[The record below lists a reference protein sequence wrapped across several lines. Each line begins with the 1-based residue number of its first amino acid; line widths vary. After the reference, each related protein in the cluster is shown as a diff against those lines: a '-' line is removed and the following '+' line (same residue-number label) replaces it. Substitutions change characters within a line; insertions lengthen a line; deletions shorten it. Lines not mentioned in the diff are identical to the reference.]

1 MKVIIKDEGD
11 RPTVQ
16 LIEGYDQLM
25 TFHPQIFNIVIDD
38 VKIIKHKNKF
48 YVYNKLDADN
58 PIIQEWR
65 NVDNFQYVGGFD
77 SVKKAMGRDII
88 SLTNITFK
96 ANEIP
101 TPFNRRFVKFLKHKK
116 NFVTKEF
123 DIAKRIIEK
132 LEKKASTDLPHKDVH
147 TLCSLMNLTY
157 EDFMEYVENHKS

>member
-101 TPFNRRFVKFLKHKK
+101 TPYKRHFHFVKKYPLF
-116 NFVTKEF
+116 
-123 DIAKRIIEK
+123 
-132 LEKKASTDLPHKDVH
+132 
-147 TLCSLMNLTY
+147 
-157 EDFMEYVENHKS
+157 